1 METGFEDPLWSHRK
15 QRRHHQARS
24 ISCPGMQLDDMM
36 LVMESDSDYY
46 RILNPGLWT
55 ALHGGDG
62 ELQKWWFDRP
72 VRMSLSVAKNHDVP
86 VWRCCCP
93 GCSERTRTVF
103 CPGGADLLGKTWT
116 DESELARNPVATSS
130 AQGSRNEAPL
140 FESVA
145 LYVSPWPR

>member
-1 METGFEDPLWSHRK
+1 
-15 QRRHHQARS
+15 
-24 ISCPGMQLDDMM
+24 MQLDDMM

-86 VWRCCCP
+86 GDTDKRHSSVNYIR
-93 GCSERTRTVF
+93 GC
-103 CPGGADLLGKTWT
+103 A
-116 DESELARNPVATSS
+116 
-130 AQGSRNEAPL
+130 
-140 FESVA
+140 A
-145 LYVSPWPR
+145 LTQNVRHLNVHQIKNF